1 MKKKNLK
8 TSLEIPA
15 KIYTSEFY
23 LCRLT
28 TEFYSIIKIKFKIQ
42 SIIKFK
48 LLEVDL
54 NSFQIVCRF
63 TKKFIDYHNRLLF
76 QKVIVMVLLTRFN

>member
-63 TKKFIDYHNRLLF
+63 TK
-76 QKVIVMVLLTRFN
+76 